1 LQTCHIG
8 AASPAASCRRISKN
22 NASKAYVVAPGDD
35 RHRAIQEAMMS
46 EAKSNA
52 TPVGA
57 FVKQAELWI
66 GAQGDVLTGVE
77 TMITGWTQRQR
88 QVFQASSRS
97 MQRICEARNLFDL
110 LQAQHEWLSDCLNWT
125 ASEIRAVGNDIP
137 AITRKA
143 AERFG
148 DGAKEQQ
155 SNPPAQVK
163 PSISVERA
171 AAE

>member
-1 LQTCHIG
+1 LVPHPLRHRGG
-8 AASPAASCRRISKN
+8 AFQKN
-22 NASKAYVVAPGDD
+22 GASKAYIVAGGDD
-35 RHRAIQEAMMS
+35 WHRAIQEARMS

-52 TPVGA
+52 TPVGSA
-57 FVKQAELWI
+57 FVKQAELWM

-77 TMITGWTQRQR
+77 TMITGWAQRQR
-88 QVFQASSRS
+88 RVFEASSRS
-97 MQRICEARNLFDL
+97 VQRICEARNMFDL

-125 ASEIRAVGNDIP
+125 ASEIRAVGSDIP

-143 AERFG
+143 TERFG
-148 DGAKEQQ
+148 DRANGQRR
-155 SNPPAQVK
+155 NPPTQVA

>member
-1 LQTCHIG
+1 MSANLKKLG
-8 AASPAASCRRISKN
+8 
-22 NASKAYVVAPGDD
+22 ASKAYVVAPGDD
-35 RHRAIQEAMMS
+35 RHSAFQDARMS
-46 EAKSNA
+46 EAKSHEI
-52 TPVGA
+52 PVGSA
-57 FVKQAELWI
+57 FVKQAELWM

-77 TMITGWTQRQR
+77 TMINGWAQRQR
-88 QVFQASSRS
+88 RVFKASSRS
-97 MQRICEARNLFDL
+97 MQRICEARNMFDL

-148 DGAKEQQ
+148 DRGNGRQRG
-155 SNPPAQVK
+155 NPPAQVA
-163 PSISVERA
+163 PSFSMERA

>member
-1 LQTCHIG
+1 MSSPL
-8 AASPAASCRRISKN
+8 AAMRNTAF
-22 NASKAYVVAPGDD
+22 
-35 RHRAIQEAMMS
+35 QEARMS
-46 EAKSNA
+46 EAKANEI
-52 TPVGA
+52 PVGSA
-57 FVKQAELWI
+57 LVKQAELWM

-77 TMITGWTQRQR
+77 TMITGWAQRQR
-88 QVFQASSRS
+88 QVLEASSRS
-97 MQRICEARNLFDL
+97 MQRMCDARNVFDV

-125 ASEIRAVGNDIP
+125 ASEIRAVGNDLP

-148 DGAKEQQ
+148 DGGNGARR
-155 SNPPAQVK
+155 NRPAQVA